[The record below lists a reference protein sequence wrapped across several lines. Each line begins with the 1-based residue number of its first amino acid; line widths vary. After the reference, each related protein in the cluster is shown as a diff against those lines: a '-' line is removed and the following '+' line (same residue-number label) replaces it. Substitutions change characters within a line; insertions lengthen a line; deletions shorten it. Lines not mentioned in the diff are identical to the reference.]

1 MPFTLYSTNS
11 PGPLQSELKEQPG
24 GGGGGGGGGRIQ
36 GSIKFPRME
45 NQPNTDIIS
54 LQCSEPDLS

>member
-24 GGGGGGGGGRIQ
+24 GGGGGGIQ

-54 LQCSEPDLS
+54 LQCSGPDLS